1 MFIVEPF
8 TGRSLMNLFATHP
21 PMEKR
26 IAALRR
32 VGAEM
37 SGTADYN

>member
-1 MFIVEPF
+1 
-8 TGRSLMNLFATHP
+8 MNLFRDAP
-21 PMEKR
+21 AYEKR

-37 SGTADYN
+37 SGTAYYE